1 MASHQRLTTRKA
13 LLDLVGPDTQLLFA
27 DGHDD
32 AILGI
37 SERAGVILVVY
48 DVKTILRQL
57 RVRDGM
63 SRDEAQE
70 FFDFNIAGSWVGEE
84 TPVWLYRTGRGR

>member
-1 MASHQRLTTRKA
+1 MAANQRPNPRQA
-13 LLDLVGPDTQLLFA
+13 LQDLLGDETQLLFA

-32 AILGI
+32 AIVGFA
-37 SERAGVILVVY
+37 ERDGVVLVVY
-48 DVKTILRQL
+48 DARKILRLL

-70 FFDFNIAGSWVGEE
+70 FFDFNIAGSWVGEQ
-84 TPVWLYRTGRGR
+84 TPVWLCRAGR

>member
-1 MASHQRLTTRKA
+1 MAANQRPNPRKA
-13 LLDLVGPDTQLLFA
+13 LQDLLGIETQLFFA

-32 AILGI
+32 AIIGFA
-37 SERAGVILVVY
+37 ERDSVMLVVY
-48 DVKTILRQL
+48 DVRKILRLL

-70 FFDFNIAGSWVGEE
+70 FFDFNIAGSWVGEQ
-84 TPVWLYRTGRGR
+84 TPVWLCRAGG

>member
-1 MASHQRLTTRKA
+1 MAAKHRPNPRQA
-13 LLDLVGPDTQLLFA
+13 LQDLLGDETPLLFA

-32 AILGI
+32 AIVGI
-37 SERAGVILVVY
+37 ADRDGVILVVY
-48 DVKTILRQL
+48 DVQKILRQL

-70 FFDFNIAGSWVGEE
+70 FFDFNIAGSWVGEK
-84 TPVWLYRTGRGR
+84 TPVWLDRTGI

>member
-1 MASHQRLTTRKA
+1 MASNQRPNPRQA
-13 LLDLVGPDTQLLFA
+13 LQDMLGDETQLLFA

-32 AILGI
+32 AIVGFA
-37 SERAGVILVVY
+37 ERNSVILVVY
-48 DVKTILRQL
+48 DVRKILRLL

-70 FFDFNIAGSWVGEE
+70 FFDFNIAGSWVGEQ
-84 TPVWLYRTGRGR
+84 TPVWLCLTVG